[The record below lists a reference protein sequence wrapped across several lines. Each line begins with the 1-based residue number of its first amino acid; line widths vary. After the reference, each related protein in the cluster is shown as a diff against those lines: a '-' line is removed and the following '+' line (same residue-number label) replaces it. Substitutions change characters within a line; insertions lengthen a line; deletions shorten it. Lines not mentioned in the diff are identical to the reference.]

1 MTEQLNTHRY
11 RLVDSVASILLRIF
25 ASVFVK
31 DEQSCV
37 TFLVMS
43 LVLILE

>member
-1 MTEQLNTHRY
+1 MTEQLNTQRY